1 MEYQLYKNIVTHP
14 DICNGK
20 AVIRGTRI
28 TVQTLMELVLAGE
41 SDKQILKSYPRLS
54 KDDIATSKEFLS
66 LLLEKPTS
74 ITPIKM
80 VG

>member
-1 MEYQLYKNIVTHP
+1 MEYQLYKNIITHP

-20 AVIRGTRI
+20 AVIKGTRI

-41 SDKQILKSYPRLS
+41 SDEQILKSYPRLA
-54 KDDIATSKEFLS
+54 KEDIATSKEFLS

>member
-1 MEYQLYKNIVTHP
+1 MEYQLYKNIITHP

-28 TVQTLMELVLAGE
+28 TVQTIIEFVLAGE
-41 SDKQILKSYPRLS
+41 SDEQILRSYPRLS
-54 KDDIATSKEFLS
+54 KQDIETSKEFLS
-66 LLLEKPTS
+66 LLLEKPTF